1 MNGRRQRL
9 AWFVFLGSFV
19 LCAAI
24 ALIIPLSINVII
36 QQSTRALEVD
46 VQANQGTVGIL
57 QADNETGAVFA
68 GDPAQA
74 LDEGGAVLTNDSDTA
89 LVFVSSPGGD
99 QQIARIQVYGN
110 TNLALTKAATPRFGA
125 SSSGSELEM
134 ILNNGRLHLNIP
146 DGNDRQFEFTLT
158 VSHGRIEITEQGI
171 YSVSTSNDE
180 TQISVL
186 EGHATVWENDSPLN
200 LAADQRAVLSTN
212 SPIRGPLDTEQ
223 NLIANGDFSS
233 GFEQWVALAPNIEI
247 SDQPTV
253 ETTIVELSD
262 EPAASFKRTGIGHA
276 DAGLRQIVDKDVTD
290 FQNLRLL
297 LSMLISEQ
305 SLGVCGQQGSECPLI
320 VRLEYVDTNGVD
332 QVWQQGFFSN
342 GTVGPS
348 TPDVCVAC
356 PPPLNVHNQ
365 VPFQQLV
372 FYESDNLMERLGL
385 LAILP
390 RQIKTITVTAS
401 GHTFDTSI
409 LDVALLAR
417 E

>member
-19 LCAAI
+19 ICAVI

-36 QQSTRALEVD
+36 QRSTRALEVD

-68 GDPAQA
+68 GDPAQS

-89 LVFVSSPGGD
+89 LLFVSSPGGD

-110 TNLALTKAATPRFGA
+110 TNLALIKAATPRFGA
-125 SSSGSELEM
+125 SSSDSELEM
-134 ILNNGRLHLNIP
+134 ILSNGRLHLNIP
-146 DGNDRQFEFTLT
+146 EGNGRSFDFTLA
-158 VSHGRIEITEQGI
+158 VPHGRIEIGEQGQ

-180 TQISVL
+180 TQISVQQGL
-186 EGHATVWENDSPLN
+186 ATVWENDSSLN
-200 LAADQRAVLSTN
+200 LASDQRAVMSTN
-212 SPIRGPLDTEQ
+212 SPISGPLDTER

-233 GFEQWVALAPNIEI
+233 GFDQWVALAPNIEI

-253 ETTIVELSD
+253 ETEIVEISD
-262 EPAASFKRTGIGHA
+262 EPAANFKRTGIGHA
-276 DAGLRQIVDKDVTD
+276 DAGLRQIVNKDVTD
-290 FQNLRLL
+290 FRNLRLV

-305 SLGVCGQQGSECPLI
+305 SLGVCGQQGSECPII
-320 VRLEYVDTNGVD
+320 VRLEYDDANGIS
-332 QVWQQGFFSN
+332 QVWQQGFFAN
-342 GTVGPS
+342 GTVGPT

-372 FYESDNLMERLGL
+372 FYESDNLIERLEQIG
-385 LAILP
+385 ILP
-390 RQIKTITVTAS
+390 RQIKTITVIAS
-401 GHTFDTSI
+401 GHTFDASI
-409 LDVALLAR
+409 LDVALLAQ